1 MRVPW
6 ASRRSKQSSLKEI
19 SPEYSM
25 ERLMLKLKLQY
36 FGHLMQKK
44 PDYWKRPWCWERLK
58 AGGEGATEDEMVG
71 WHHRHSGNE
80 SEQTLG
86 DSEGQGRL
94 ACCSPW
100 GHEELETT

>member
-1 MRVPW
+1 MFNGKTDAEAEAPILW
-6 ASRRSKQSSLKEI
+6 PPDA
-19 SPEYSM
+19 
-25 ERLMLKLKLQY
+25 
-36 FGHLMQKK
+36 KK
-44 PDYWKRPWCWERLK
+44 TDYWKKPWCWERLR

-71 WHHRHSGNE
+71 QHHRHSGNE

-100 GHEELETT
+100 GHEELETTQ